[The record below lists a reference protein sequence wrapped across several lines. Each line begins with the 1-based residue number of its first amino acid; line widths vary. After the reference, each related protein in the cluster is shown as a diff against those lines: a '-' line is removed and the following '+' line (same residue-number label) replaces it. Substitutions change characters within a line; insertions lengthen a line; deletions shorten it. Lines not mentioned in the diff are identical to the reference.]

1 MTRHLAQGERMIRV
15 ASIDRYSLF
24 QSGIIEGLRATS
36 DISLV
41 DTAALPEDI
50 PQILARSHPTVL
62 LIGTDGDD
70 IKLKAIS
77 EEVATLKGVRC
88 IIISDFLESSVVA
101 GVMQS
106 WAWGW
111 IPRYSSAHV
120 LVSAIR
126 SVSRGE
132 RYVDS
137 TFAGFLFSQANA
149 ISSTLDQFASLT
161 CREKEIL
168 YLLTEG
174 LSNKE
179 IGARLIL
186 SEKTVKHYLT
196 LVLDK
201 LCVRNRVQAAI
212 IGLHYKSYAKASP
225 KL

>member
-1 MTRHLAQGERMIRV
+1 MIRV

-24 QSGIIEGLRATS
+24 QTGIFEGLRSTS

-41 DTAALPEDI
+41 DMAAQPEDI
-50 PQILARSHPTVL
+50 PHILANAEPTIL
-62 LIGTDGDD
+62 LVGTDGDEVN
-70 IKLKAIS
+70 LKNIS
-77 EEVATLKGVRC
+77 EVVSGLPGVRC

-101 GVMQS
+101 SVMQS

-111 IPRYSSAHV
+111 IPRYSSIHV

-126 SVSRGE
+126 SVSRGD

-137 TFAGFLFSQANA
+137 TFAGFLFSKASA
-149 ISSTLDQFASLT
+149 ISSSIDQFTSLT

-212 IGLHYKSYAKASP
+212 IGLHYKSFAKSGP

>member
-1 MTRHLAQGERMIRV
+1 MIKV
-15 ASIDRYSLF
+15 ASIDSYSLF
-24 QSGIIEGLRATS
+24 QTGIVESLRSTS
-36 DISLV
+36 DICLV
-41 DTAALPEDI
+41 DVAPLPEDI
-50 PQILARSHPTVL
+50 PKVLVCSEPEIL
-62 LIGTDGDD
+62 LIGTDGDET
-70 IKLKAIS
+70 KLKAIA
-77 EEVATLKGVRC
+77 ENTAGLKGVRC
-88 IIISDFLESSVVA
+88 IIISDFLESSVVSN
-101 GVMQS
+101 VMQS

-111 IPRYSSAHV
+111 IPRYSSANV

-137 TFAGFLFSQANA
+137 TFAGILFSKAGSVA
-149 ISSTLDQFASLT
+149 SSDDHFTSLT
-161 CREKEIL
+161 GREKEIL

-212 IGLHYKSYAKASP
+212 IGLQYKSFARPA
-225 KL
+225 L

>member
-1 MTRHLAQGERMIRV
+1 MIRV

-24 QSGIIEGLRATS
+24 QTGIMESLRSTS
-36 DISLV
+36 DICLV
-41 DTAALPEDI
+41 DMATMPEDI
-50 PQILARSHPTVL
+50 PRIITGSQPGVL
-62 LIGTDGDD
+62 LIGTDGDE
-70 IKLKAIS
+70 IKLREIA
-77 EEVATLKGVRC
+77 EETVGLRNVRC
-88 IIISDFLESSVVA
+88 IIISDFVESSVVA
-101 GVMQS
+101 SVMQS

-111 IPRYSSAHV
+111 IPRYASVQV
-120 LVSAIR
+120 LMAAIR

-137 TFAGFLFSQANA
+137 TLAGFLFSKANA
-149 ISSTLDQFASLT
+149 LSSTNDQFTSLT

-201 LCVRNRVQAAI
+201 LSVRNRVQAAI
-212 IGLHYKSYAKASP
+212 IGLHYKGVSKAHT
-225 KL
+225 KF

>member
-1 MTRHLAQGERMIRV
+1 MITV

-24 QSGIIEGLRATS
+24 QAGIMEGLRSAG

-41 DTAALPEDI
+41 DTATMPGDI
-50 PQILARSHPTVL
+50 PRIVASSQPGVL
-62 LIGTDGDD
+62 LIGTDGDE
-70 IKLKAIS
+70 IKLEEIA
-77 EEVATLKGVRC
+77 EEVGGLRNVRC
-88 IIISDFLESSVVA
+88 IIISDFVESSLVTS
-101 GVMQS
+101 VMQS

-111 IPRYSSAHV
+111 IPRYASVQV
-120 LVSAIR
+120 LVAAIR

-137 TFAGFLFSQANA
+137 TLAGFLFSKAHVL
-149 ISSTLDQFASLT
+149 SSTLDQFTSLT

-212 IGLHYKSYAKASP
+212 IGLHYKSFSKPYK

>member
-1 MTRHLAQGERMIRV
+1 MIKV

-24 QSGIIEGLRATS
+24 QTGIIEGLRSTN

-41 DTAALPEDI
+41 DMAALPEDI
-50 PQILARSHPTVL
+50 PQIMASSQPTVL
-62 LIGTDGDD
+62 LIGTDGDE

-77 EEVATLKGVRC
+77 EEVSGIKGVRS
-88 IIISDFLESSVVA
+88 IIISDFLESGVVA
-101 GVMQS
+101 SVMQS

-111 IPRYSSAHV
+111 IPRYSSVHV

-126 SVSRGE
+126 SVNRGE

-137 TFAGFLFSQANA
+137 TFAGFLFSKSNA
-149 ISSTLDQFASLT
+149 ISSSIEQFTSLT
-161 CREKEIL
+161 GREKEIL

-201 LCVRNRVQAAI
+201 LSVRNRVQAAI
-212 IGLHYKSYAKASP
+212 IGLHYKSFAKTSS